1 MDPAN
6 IATLQFYSFSCLH
19 QEKTM
24 FQKIKNS
31 WALLKA
37 SAAVLRADKE
47 LIIFPIVSTIAVL
60 LVTATFAL
68 PMIFAGFFDSLIK
81 GDSKFMGYVVG
92 FLFYVVQYFV
102 IIFANTALVGAA
114 MIRLKGGDP
123 TVKDGF
129 QIAFQRIGTIFQYAL
144 ISATVGI
151 ILQILAERGKRLGRI
166 IAQIGEFAW
175 NLATFLVVPVLV
187 VENVGPIE
195 AVKRSA
201 SYLKKTWGEQ
211 IAGNFSV
218 GVIFGL
224 LTFLVILICVP
235 LIVLAAISESIALI
249 ILVVVVM
256 VLLLVMLGLVNSTLS
271 GIYIAAVYRYAAE
284 GETGSYFDTEMVE
297 GAFKQK

>member
-1 MDPAN
+1 
-6 IATLQFYSFSCLH
+6 
-19 QEKTM
+19 M

-47 LIIFPIVSTIAVL
+47 LVIFPIVSTIAVL
-60 LVTATFAL
+60 IVTATFAL
-68 PMIFAGFFDSLIK
+68 PMLFAGLFDSLIE
-81 GDSKFMGYVVG
+81 GESRILGYIVG

-102 IIFANTALVGAA
+102 IITANTALVGAA

-129 QIAFQRIGTIFQYAL
+129 RIAFERIGTIFQYAL
-144 ISATVGI
+144 LSATIGI
-151 ILQILAERGKRLGRI
+151 ILKILSERGKKLGRI
-166 IAQIGEFAW
+166 IASIGEFAW

-187 VENVGPIE
+187 VENVGPLE

-224 LTFLVILICVP
+224 VTFLIILI
-235 LIVLAAISESIALI
+235 AIPVMYLVVTTESIALI
-249 ILVVVVM
+249 VLAVVLI
-256 VLLLVMLGLVNSTLS
+256 VLAFVIIGLINSTLS
-271 GIYIAAVYRYAAE
+271 GIYVAAVYRYAAE
-284 GETGSYFDTEMVE
+284 GETGGFFDAEMVE